1 MSKSKDVLQNLAKIA
16 SSAYFGK
23 NKVPLQ
29 ESLQKIAQAEELTT
43 DQVMY
48 VTAEANKD
56 VWAQLFKLNKEASY
70 NFKPVDPK
78 SLIKELQVKEASAV
92 SAQSLDYL
100 SAPGHKKEAAADGA
114 SIEGYFSRGDDVD
127 NASKRAELKHALNYK
142 IEKMAFAKDQLETD
156 LIILR
161 SQAAK
166 LEADVIK
173 EAHQMVIREDYGMRG
188 QALET
193 VAEFMRGACENNV
206 ELGQRLMSKLSF
218 VLKRQGLVKEADL
231 KAPAEYISETL
242 PARIVNGNHS
252 LYITIDLLAKK
263 EREIS
268 DVNRQW
274 LIVDNSL
281 PELKEKIREL

>member
-1 MSKSKDVLQNLAKIA
+1 MTKSKDVLLNLAKIA

-29 ESLQKIAQAEELTT
+29 DSLQKIAQAEELTT
-43 DQVMY
+43 DQIMY

-56 VWAQLFKLNKEASY
+56 VWSQLFKLDKTASY
-70 NFKPVDPK
+70 SFQPVDPK
-78 SLIKELQVKEASAV
+78 SLISDLQVKEAAAV

-100 SAPGHKKEAAADGA
+100 SAPGHKKEAAADGM
-114 SIEGYFSRGDDVD
+114 SFEGYFSRGDAVD
-127 NASKRAELKHALNYK
+127 DANTRTELRQALNHK

-161 SQAAK
+161 SQASK
-166 LEADVIK
+166 LETDIIK
-173 EAHQMVIREDYGMRG
+173 EAHQMIIREDFGQRG
-188 QALET
+188 QVLDT
-193 VAEFMRGACENNV
+193 VAEFMRGACEGNLA
-206 ELGQRLMSKLSF
+206 LGQRLMSKLSF
-218 VLKRQGLVKEADL
+218 VLKRQGLIKEADM
-231 KAPAEYISETL
+231 KAPEEYISETL

-274 LIVDNSL
+274 LIVDSSL
-281 PELKEKIREL
+281 PELKEKVREL